1 MFSRRIIL
9 NGFGFAITVAFSAA
23 FLATV
28 TSSGGYPGDVAV
40 PSLPGVE
47 SSSFNKSRNLNLLIS
62 CVNLTRRQG
71 TEVYVLR
78 LWDGR
83 LVRVGLL
90 EHIIVKSKAL
100 STKKDTLLLTGIDL
114 LNGETVI
121 YIFRLLRKNDDP
133 VLKPVTR
140 IRLGRCAG
148 SSAIFYPPDNYFYV
162 AFTPDELDYHYY
174 DFTEAH
180 FEKYRSTGLTIINK
194 YSIAGELIGEVS
206 RVNHYL
212 ELKGISTYGGLL
224 IEYFP
229 YPGYKKIGEFDT
241 KNNELF
247 GTLTNFALNEH
258 GFYYQPRA
266 PVEKRIVPVSY
277 FTLPSFSG
285 SRDNIVYLS
294 YRSSEGARR
303 EIMKLG
309 DRIISPVLY
318 VDELS
323 TIAYIENSPETAAR
337 PRTLFNL
344 LYLENHEKYQF
355 ELPDKPA
362 WSWRLLTYFL

>member
-1 MFSRRIIL
+1 VFSRRIIL

-47 SSSFNKSRNLNLLIS
+47 RNLNLLIS

-78 LWDGR
+78 LRDGR